1 MGAELIDALKTRYVF
16 VDTSMYESKNFQ
28 FHQHALG
35 RFKELCGEHI
45 LYLLINS
52 VVEGEV
58 KSHLIEKANEAAS
71 HVKEFKKTIRILRN
85 LPELSHYGIFEEL
98 QKSRVEQLLL
108 DKFKEFIDEAVYEVI
123 DLNLASISEIVES
136 YFYKKPPFS
145 NKKKEEFP
153 DAIILESLLSWA
165 KNKKTKVYVLST
177 DGDMRDYCDLYGE
190 YLSYINDLDKFINLV
205 VKTEDK
211 LSDLSKF
218 AEDQFDIHAN
228 EIKKILEDKINVIE
242 YSTTGYYDNEIEDI
256 NAYGLSIIDRNIIK
270 ASREYS
276 EFSLSIKFTVVAW
289 HRLIDYDRSIWDSED
304 RRYIFSA
311 YTSKKIEHEVECN
324 AYVWID
330 YEDGLAVNTSLN
342 EVNIE
347 DSYIELDPE
356 NGVRLDSIEHNLF
369 DE

>member
-1 MGAELIDALKTRYVF
+1 MDALITRYVF

-58 KSHLIEKANEAAS
+58 RSHLIEKANEAAK

-98 QKSRVEQLLL
+98 QKSSVEQLLL
-108 DKFKEFIDEAVYEVI
+108 EKFKEFIDEAVYEVI
-123 DLNLASISEIVES
+123 DLDVASISAIVER
-136 YFYKKPPFS
+136 YFNKKPPFS
-145 NKKKEEFP
+145 NKKKDEFP

-165 KNKKTKVYVLST
+165 KIKKTKVYVLST
-177 DGDMRDYCDLYGE
+177 DGDMRDYCDLHGE
-190 YLSYINDLDKFINLV
+190 YLSCVDDLDKFINLV

-211 LSDLSKF
+211 LSDVSKF
-218 AEDQFDIHAN
+218 AEEQFDIHAN
-228 EIKKILEDKINVIE
+228 EIKKILEDKINIIE
-242 YSTTGYYDNEIEDI
+242 YSTTGYFDNEVEDV

-270 ASREYS
+270 ASREYA
-276 EFSLSIKFTVVAW
+276 EFSLSIKFTVEAW
-289 HRLIDYDRSIWDSED
+289 HRLIDCDRSIWDSED

-311 YTSKKIEHEVECN
+311 YTSRKIEHEVECN

-330 YEDGLAVNTSLN
+330 YEDGLAVKTNLN

-347 DSYIELDPE
+347 NSYIELDPE
-356 NGVRLDSIEHNLF
+356 NGVELDSIEHPLF

>member
-1 MGAELIDALKTRYVF
+1 MDALKTRYVF

-58 KSHLIEKANEAAS
+58 RSHLIEKANEAAK

-98 QKSRVEQLLL
+98 QKSSVEQLLL
-108 DKFKEFIDEAVYEVI
+108 EKFKEFIDEAVYEVI
-123 DLNLASISEIVES
+123 DLDVASISAIVEK
-136 YFYKKPPFS
+136 YFNKKPPFS
-145 NKKKEEFP
+145 NKKKDEFP

-165 KNKKTKVYVLST
+165 KSKETRVYVLST
-177 DGDMRDYCDLYGE
+177 DGDMKDYCDLHGE
-190 YLSYINDLDKFINLV
+190 YLSCVDDLDKFINLV

-211 LSDLSKF
+211 LSDVSKF
-218 AEDQFDIHAN
+218 AEEQFDIHVN
-228 EIKKILEDKINVIE
+228 EIKKILEDKINIIE
-242 YSTTGYYDNEIEDI
+242 YTTSGYFDNEVEEV

-270 ASREYS
+270 ASREYA
-276 EFSLSIKFTVVAW
+276 EFSLSIKFTVEAW

-311 YTSKKIEHEVECN
+311 YTSRKIEHEVGCN

-330 YEDGLAVNTSLN
+330 YEDGLAANTNLN

-347 DSYIELDPE
+347 DSYIELDPDS
-356 NGVRLDSIEHNLF
+356 GVQLDSKEHNLF